1 MNFTTVSLIF
11 SKEQEKS
18 ETMAR
23 KPLHFFVKRVFDI
36 VVSLVAIILL
46 SPFFLL
52 IYILLKSESGK
63 APAIYISK
71 RVGTNYR
78 VFNLFKFRSMVPD
91 ADAKVSELSHLN
103 MYKKNEIE
111 AQNDIKPT
119 KKGDSSKENET
130 DSSKTLLF
138 HDNEMIEEAEYLK
151 RKMEESGSVF
161 KKFES
166 DPRITRV
173 GGFLRNTSLD
183 ELPQLFNILKG
194 DMSLVGNRPLPLYE
208 AERLTTDKGSKR
220 FLASAGL
227 TGLWQV
233 TKRGQADMTEEE
245 RVDLD
250 IEYAENESLWLDIKI
265 IFKTFPALFQKEDV

>member
-18 ETMAR
+18 EAMNR
-23 KPLHFFVKRVFDI
+23 KPLHFFMKRGFDI
-36 VVSLVAIILL
+36 IVSFIAIILL

-52 IYILLKSESGK
+52 IYILLKSESK
-63 APAIYISK
+63 HAPAIYVSK
-71 RVGTNYR
+71 RVGTNYK
-78 VFNLFKFRSMVPD
+78 VFNLFKFRSMIPD

-103 MYKKNEIE
+103 MYKKGEISSE
-111 AQNDIKPT
+111 NDNKTINQA
-119 KKGDSSKENET
+119 DSSKEN
-130 DSSKTLLF
+130 DNQDSKTLLF

-233 TKRGQADMTEEE
+233 TKRGKADMTEEE

-250 IEYAENESLWLDIKI
+250 VEYAENESLWLDIKI
-265 IFKTFPALFQKEDV
+265 IFKTFPALFQKENV

>member
-1 MNFTTVSLIF
+1 MT
-11 SKEQEKS
+11 
-18 ETMAR
+18 R

-36 VVSLVAIILL
+36 VVSLIAIILL

-52 IYILLKSESGK
+52 IYLLLKSESRK

-71 RVGTNYR
+71 RVGTNYK

-91 ADAKVSELSHLN
+91 ADAKVGELAHLN
-103 MYKKNEIE
+103 MYKKGENDEEIE
-111 AQNDIKPT
+111 IKPT
-119 KKGDSSKENET
+119 KQGVSSKENES
-130 DSSKTLLF
+130 DGSKTLLF

-151 RKMEESGSVF
+151 RKMEESGAAF